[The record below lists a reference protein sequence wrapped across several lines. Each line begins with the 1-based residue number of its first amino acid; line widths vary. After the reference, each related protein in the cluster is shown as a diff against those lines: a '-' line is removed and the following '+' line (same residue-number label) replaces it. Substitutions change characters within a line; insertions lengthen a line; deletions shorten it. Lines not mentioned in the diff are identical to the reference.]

1 MLVLTSQQTLRSR
14 SRRDRLAAL
23 VVAVVPFVTA
33 GCMAT
38 AAPTP
43 TPEPVDRERYEFSA
57 DGVSW
62 GGVEEIEWDQ
72 STVPVPGGEPN
83 ATTFHLRVSGDSA
96 VDGEVYL
103 GNWSVERG
111 TAWFRVDVDGESGQT
126 RILPGAQAPGPGVLM
141 SEFSLPA
148 NSSVVLTLNVGLPSE
163 ETEQSA
169 QIDPDWGITLYERP
183 GSGGGG
189 SGSAGSSGSSGSSA
203 GSGLLGSGSLGS
215 SGGSGSSGS
224 SGSGGSN
231 GSPGSSG
238 GFGSLGSPSLG
249 FG

>member
-1 MLVLTSQQTLRSR
+1 MLELTSQQVLRSR
-14 SRRDRLAAL
+14 SRRARLAAL
-23 VVAVVPFVTA
+23 AVAVVPFVTA
-33 GCMAT
+33 GCMAA

-43 TPEPVDRERYEFSA
+43 APAEPVDRDRYQFSA

-62 GGVEEIEWDQ
+62 GGLEKIEWDQ

-111 TAWFRVDVDGESGQT
+111 SAWFRVDVDGVEGAT

-148 NSSVVLTLNVGLPSE
+148 GDSVLLTLNVGLPSG
-163 ETEQSA
+163 ETEQA
-169 QIDPDWGITLYERP
+169 ARITPDWGITLYERP
-183 GSGGGG
+183 GSSGGG
-189 SGSAGSSGSSGSSA
+189 SGSAGSSTGSGSL
-203 GSGLLGSGSLGS
+203 GSGSLGSLGS
-215 SGGSGSSGS
+215 SGGSSRSSSSSGS
-224 SGSGGSN
+224 T
-231 GSPGSSG
+231 GSSS

>member
-1 MLVLTSQQTLRSR
+1 M
-14 SRRDRLAAL
+14 AAL
-23 VVAVVPFVTA
+23 AVAVVPFVTA

-38 AAPTP
+38 ATPTP

-57 DGVSW
+57 DGAIW

-83 ATTFHLRVSGDSA
+83 STSFHLRVSGEAA

-111 TAWFRVDVDGESGQT
+111 SAWFRVDVDGVEGAT

-148 NSSVVLTLNVGLPSE
+148 GDSVLLTLNVGLPYA
-163 ETEQSA
+163 ETEQSVR
-169 QIDPDWGITLYERP
+169 IDPDWGIVLRETGGGGGGGTGSIGSGSL
-183 GSGGGG
+183 GSGGSSAGSSAG
-189 SGSAGSSGSSGSSA
+189 SSGQIGSSVSGSSGSAGSSA
-203 GSGLLGSGSLGS
+203 GSTLT
-215 SGGSGSSGS
+215 
-224 SGSGGSN
+224 
-231 GSPGSSG
+231 
-238 GFGSLGSPSLG
+238 FGSLGGPLVPGS
-249 FG
+249 

>member
-14 SRRDRLAAL
+14 SRRARLAAL
-23 VVAVVPFVTA
+23 AVAVVPFVTA

-38 AAPTP
+38 ATPTP
-43 TPEPVDRERYEFSA
+43 TPEPVDRERYEFSV

-83 ATTFHLRVSGDSA
+83 STSFHLRVSGSSV

-111 TAWFRVDVDGESGQT
+111 SAWFRVDVDGVEGAT

-148 NSSVVLTLNVGLPSE
+148 GDSVLLTLNVGLPSE
-163 ETEQSA
+163 EAEQSVR
-169 QIDPDWGITLYERP
+169 IDPDWGIVLREAGGGGGGTGSIGSGSL
-183 GSGGGG
+183 GSGGSSAGSSAG
-189 SGSAGSSGSSGSSA
+189 SSGQIGSSVSGSSGSAGSSA
-203 GSGLLGSGSLGS
+203 GSTLT
-215 SGGSGSSGS
+215 
-224 SGSGGSN
+224 
-231 GSPGSSG
+231 
-238 GFGSLGSPSLG
+238 FGSLGGPLVPG
-249 FG
+249 G

>member
-1 MLVLTSQQTLRSR
+1 MLVLTSQQVLRSR
-14 SRRDRLAAL
+14 SRRSRLAA
-23 VVAVVPFVTA
+23 VAVAVVPFVTA

-38 AAPTP
+38 ATPTP

-57 DGVSW
+57 DGVTW
-62 GGVEEIEWDQ
+62 GGTEAIEWDQ

-83 ATTFHLRVSGDSA
+83 STSFNLRVSGDSA

-111 TAWFRVDVDGESGQT
+111 SVWFRVDVDGVEGAT

-148 NSSVVLTLNVGLPSE
+148 GDSVLLTLNVGLPSG
-163 ETEQSA
+163 ETEQA
-169 QIDPDWGITLYERP
+169 ARITPDWGITLYERP
-183 GSGGGG
+183 GSSGGG
-189 SGSAGSSGSSGSSA
+189 SGSAGSSTGSGS
-203 GSGLLGSGSLGS
+203 LGSGSLGS
-215 SGGSGSSGS
+215 LGPSGGSSGS
-224 SGSGGSN
+224 SSSSGST
-231 GSPGSSG
+231 GSSS

>member
-1 MLVLTSQQTLRSR
+1 MLVLTSQQALRSR
-14 SRRDRLAAL
+14 SRRARLAAL
-23 VVAVVPFVTA
+23 AVAVVPFVTA

-38 AAPTP
+38 ATPTP

-83 ATTFHLRVSGDSA
+83 STSFHLRVSGEAA

-111 TAWFRVDVDGESGQT
+111 SAWFRVDVDGVEGAT

-148 NSSVVLTLNVGLPSE
+148 GDSVVLTLNVGLPSE

-169 QIDPDWGITLYERP
+169 RITPDWGITLYERP
-183 GSGGGG
+183 GSTGGG
-189 SGSAGSSGSSGSSA
+189 SGSAGSSGSSGSST
-203 GSGLLGSGSLGS
+203 GSGSLGSGSLGSLGS
-215 SGGSGSSGS
+215 SGGSSGSSSSSGS
-224 SGSGGSN
+224 T
-231 GSPGSSG
+231 GSSS